1 MDIWNGLNNN
11 PTIWDNTIYSNKPIE
26 WNTSD
31 NTAIGN
37 SINKN
42 INNQPDYGAVSN
54 AIDNAVNTNSGNGF
68 DWGTFGKNLLN
79 NSQNISFGGNTQ
91 KPLVRF
97 QPTMIQ
103 PQYVD
108 TNFQNQVSNIAQN
121 NLYNA
126 LMR

>member
-1 MDIWNGLNNN
+1 MDLTGFINNSIQEKPMQGTIGQAIDDEVNSNNN
-11 PTIWDNTIYSNKPIE
+11 
-26 WNTSD
+26 
-31 NTAIGN
+31 
-37 SINKN
+37 
-42 INNQPDYGAVSN
+42 
-54 AIDNAVNTNSGNGF
+54 NGF
-68 DWGTFGKNLLN
+68 NWGVFGKNLLN
-79 NSQNISFGGNTQ
+79 NSQNISFGRNTQ

>member
-1 MDIWNGLNNN
+1 MGIFSDAILNGNNMGAVG
-11 PTIWDNTIYSNKPIE
+11 TSIDNTVKDKP
-26 WNTSD
+26 NYG
-31 NTAIGN
+31 AI
-37 SINKN
+37 SEA
-42 INNQPDYGAVSN
+42 INNEVNAPQEGGFNWGA
-54 AIDNAVNTNSGNGF
+54 
-68 DWGTFGKNLLN
+68 FGKSLLN